1 MSGLSEAELHVQAMR
16 LVCEALQDR
25 YQQGIEVDWDV
36 LCQMHDQM
44 DAMLQ
49 ALQHKHRY
57 DSSEIVDLRK
67 DRDAARAD
75 IERLRAEL
83 EELRKDFESLQW
95 IVENIKTMAGGIS
108 VQDADGCSLAVGQ
121 IQKYFNAAEYPL
133 CNPQQK
139 GGE

>member
-1 MSGLSEAELHVQAMR
+1 MSRKVIELVQVLIDRIHQGGYTQRALEDDIYAESQKRIAA
-16 LVCEALQDR
+16 E
-25 YQQGIEVDWDV
+25 
-36 LCQMHDQM
+36 
-44 DAMLQ
+44 
-49 ALQHKHRY
+49 
-57 DSSEIVDLRK
+57 K
-67 DRDAARAD
+67 DRDHWKQARQEAM
-75 IERLRAEL
+75 EAGELMKAEL
-83 EELRKDFESLQW
+83 EKLRKDFVSLQW